1 MAKSLFIKTKV
12 LTQVNFILFLC
23 IFKSFTF
30 IYEIYLFPSQKFTFT
45 LHSLVSRPNISSW
58 QLRTELNFTS
68 FVSFQKFQIYLF
80 LSRARSFCFVNFN
93 ISVSAIRRDLLCYS
107 AFLSPSLPF
116 QNCTNPTKSIMSQPN
131 KVLSQNFWR
140 QVGQIWENHTHIL
153 YLKQERWCSSIK
165 RHKIFCDEINFS
177 LDRNESCHPWLSG
190 WPCQKKWQDRWS
202 KSESTWLPPT
212 APLFHQRT
220 CDGSLDVRGLGR
232 EELHNSNSH
241 FLHSFL
247 S

>member
-1 MAKSLFIKTKV
+1 MCL
-12 LTQVNFILFLC
+12 
-23 IFKSFTF
+23 FKSFTF

-80 LSRARSFCFVNFN
+80 LSRGRSFCFVNFN

-153 YLKQERWCSSIK
+153 YLEQERWCSGIEHHWRYSVMRSILVWIVMK
-165 RHKIFCDEINFS
+165 AATLDYLDDPARRNGKIV
-177 LDRNESCHPWLSG
+177 G
-190 WPCQKKWQDRWS
+190 QKVN
-202 KSESTWLPPT
+202 L
-212 APLFHQRT
+212 L
-220 CDGSLDVRGLGR
+220 GSLP
-232 EELHNSNSH
+232 
-241 FLHSFL
+241 
-247 S
+247 